1 MITEK
6 DGRSRSSRTAEEEA
20 AFLKKE
26 LDSLSPDERQAV
38 EVMLAEMRDR
48 EEEASLTP
56 TLYDYVGDIEYKH
69 RPVDIET
76 FIRDDYF
83 LGKTC
88 DALYPRL
95 LEDLR
100 ELFESGYYHEVILTG
115 SIGWGKTYLASIG
128 ICRILYEL
136 SCMKNPHRAYGI
148 APDSNISIVCLSVS
162 ETLAIKVAFE
172 NIATKI
178 DGSGYFSEYFPYERT
193 KTELR
198 FPNHIWVAA
207 RASTDT
213 AALGLNTIGALV
225 DETNFMPKPKGS
237 DPRHQIVDRAEV
249 IYNSLKRRMK
259 SRFQELGRLPGS
271 LFIVSSK
278 QTEDDF
284 TANRIREAKED
295 ATVFVRDYA
304 LWEVKPKGTYS
315 EEVFHVLC
323 GNEQTPSKILDA
335 AEVEKF
341 SKEKP
346 EGCIIVEVP
355 MDFHPE
361 FDSDLE
367 GSIRDIAGIS
377 TVAVSPYIQ
386 RREKIEDAVDPTLF
400 HPFSAMEFD
409 ASRGGVFQWGR
420 VVRPRLER
428 GQGSVMIE
436 RMRPILN
443 PDAPRHVHIDPALR
457 NDALGF
463 CMAHVGGWK
472 SVERKTEDRKLYTE
486 QAPVYIVDLILRVV
500 PPPGDEIIL
509 GDVRRLIY
517 ELSEHGYVITS
528 VSMDQFQSAD
538 TIQKLGKKGYT
549 ASVVSVDRTP
559 DPYDNLKMALYE
571 DRVHYY
577 AYPPLLKELR
587 ELELHFVGGSV
598 RRRRKIDHPIQG
610 SKDCSDAL
618 AGVCFTLSSQQAML
632 PIPMMRG
639 LSYYGEA
646 WMEEQQHAMA
656 AGNREAGMN
665 QQLSDLQMLP
675 PFLFGGGTGYG
686 DDWGGGWGQGSL

>member
-6 DGRSRSSRTAEEEA
+6 EGRARSSRTAEEETE
-20 AFLKKE
+20 FLKKE
-26 LDSLSPDERQAV
+26 LAALSPEERAAA
-38 EVMLAEMRDR
+38 EVMLAEMRDQQ
-48 EEEASLTP
+48 ESADLEP
-56 TLYDYVGDIEYKH
+56 TLYDLVGDIEYKH

-76 FIRDDYF
+76 FIKDDYF

-95 LEDLR
+95 LEDLQ

-136 SCMKNPHRAYGI
+136 SCMKDPHRAYGI
-148 APDSNISIVCLSVS
+148 APDSNISIVCLSVN
-162 ETLAIKVAFE
+162 ETLATKVAFE

-178 DGSGYFSEYFPYERT
+178 DGSGYFNEYFSYDRT

-213 AALGLNTIGALV
+213 AALGLNTIGALI
-225 DETNFMPKPKGS
+225 DESNFMPKPKGAGT
-237 DPRHQIVDRAEV
+237 RNQIVDRAEV

-271 LFIVSSK
+271 IFIVSSK
-278 QTEDDF
+278 QTDEDF
-284 TANRIREAKED
+284 TAARIRDSATD
-295 ATVFVRDYA
+295 PTVFVRDYP

-315 EEVFHVLC
+315 DEAFYVLC
-323 GNEQTPSKILDA
+323 GNEQTPSKILDD
-335 AEVEKF
+335 
-341 SKEKP
+341 KEADRFNRERP
-346 EGCIIVEVP
+346 EGCIVIEVP
-355 MDFHPE
+355 MDFFPE
-361 FDSDLE
+361 FESDLE
-367 GSIRDIAGIS
+367 GSIRDIAGLS

-386 RREKIEDAVDPTLF
+386 RREKIKDAVDDDLV
-400 HPFSAMEFD
+400 HPFSTLEFD
-409 ASRGGVFQWGR
+409 ASKGGSFQWGTM
-420 VVRPRLER
+420 VRPRLEK
-428 GQGSVMIE
+428 GQGGIRVE
-436 RMRPILN
+436 RSRPILN
-443 PDAPRHVHIDPALR
+443 PDAVRHVHIDPALR
-457 NDALGF
+457 NDSLGF

-472 SVERKTEDRKLYTE
+472 SVDRKTEDLKLYSE
-486 QAPVYIVDLILRVV
+486 QAPIYVVDLVLRVV

-509 GDVRRLIY
+509 GDIRRLIY

-538 TIQKLGKKGYT
+538 SIQKLGKKGYT

-571 DRVHYY
+571 DRVRYY
-577 AYPPLLKELR
+577 PYPPLLKELR
-587 ELELHFVGGSV
+587 ELELHFVGGQV
-598 RRRRKIDHPIQG
+598 RKRRKIDHPAYG

-639 LSYYGEA
+639 LSYYGET
-646 WMEEQQHAMA
+646 WMEEQRHSMA
-656 AGNREAGMN
+656 AGRQDAGMN
-665 QQLSDLQMLP
+665 QQLKDLQMLP
-675 PFLFGGGTGYG
+675 PFLTGGTGWNG
-686 DDWGGGWGQGSL
+686 GDWGGG

>member
-1 MITEK
+1 ME
-6 DGRSRSSRTAEEEA
+6 
-20 AFLKKE
+20 FLKKE
-26 LDSLSPDERQAV
+26 LDSLSPEEREAA
-38 EVMLAEMRDR
+38 EVMLAEMRDQQ
-48 EEEASLTP
+48 EGEILIP
-56 TLYDYVGDIEYKH
+56 TLYDFVGDIEYKH

-88 DALYPRL
+88 DVLWPRL
-95 LEDLR
+95 LEDMQ
-100 ELFESGYYHEVILTG
+100 ELFESGYYQEVILTG
-115 SIGWGKTYLASIG
+115 SIGWGKTFFASIG
-128 ICRILYEL
+128 VCRILYEL
-136 SCMKNPHRAYGI
+136 SCMKDPHRAYGI

-162 ETLAIKVAFE
+162 ETLATKVAFE

-178 DGSGYFSEYFPYERT
+178 DGSGYFTEYFPYDRT

-198 FPNHIWVAA
+198 FPGHIWVAA
-207 RASTDT
+207 RATTDT

-225 DETNFMPKPKGS
+225 DETNFMPRSAKGDS
-237 DPRHQIVDRAEV
+237 TRLQAVDRAEV

-259 SRFQELGRLPGS
+259 SRFQEMGRLPGAI
-271 LFIVSSK
+271 FIVSSK
-278 QTEDDF
+278 QTDDDF
-284 TANRIREAKED
+284 TATRIRESHSD
-295 ATVFVRDYA
+295 AHVFVRDYA
-304 LWEVKPKGTYS
+304 LWEAKPPGTYS
-315 EEVFHVLC
+315 EESFHVLC
-323 GNEQTPSKILDA
+323 GNEQTPSKILD
-335 AEVEKF
+335 EKEIARF
-341 SKEKP
+341 KIERP
-346 EGCIIVEVP
+346 EGCIVVEVP
-355 MDFHPE
+355 MDFFSE

-386 RREKIEDAVDPTLF
+386 RREKIEDAIDPGLS
-400 HPFSAMEFD
+400 HPFSYLEFD
-409 ASRGGVFQWGR
+409 ASRGGVFQWGKM
-420 VVRPRLER
+420 VRPRLEK
-428 GQGSVMIE
+428 GQAGVKIE
-436 RMRPILN
+436 RLRPILN

-472 SVERKTEDRKLYTE
+472 TVERKTEDRKLYSE
-486 QAPVYIVDLILRVV
+486 QAPVYIVDLILRVI

-517 ELSEHGYVITS
+517 ELSEHGYTITS

-538 TIQKLGKKGYT
+538 TIQKLSKKGYT

-571 DRVHYY
+571 DRVRYY
-577 AYPPLLKELR
+577 AYPILLKELR
-587 ELELHFVGGSV
+587 ELELHFVGGHV
-598 RRRRKIDHPIQG
+598 RRRRKIDHPAHG
-610 SKDCSDAL
+610 SKDCSDSL
-618 AGVCFTLSSQQAML
+618 AGVCFTLSTQQAML

-656 AGNREAGMN
+656 AGNQEAGVN
-665 QQLSDLQMLP
+665 QQLKDLQMLP
-675 PFLFGGGTGYG
+675 PFLVGNSGGGNGG
-686 DDWGGGWGQGSL
+686 DWGGGWGLGSL